1 VKRKGRKIRKGDPHY
16 RAFKQG
22 STTYF
27 NSSLFFPQEIRTE
40 VFYLY
45 GFVRI
50 ADNYVDA
57 VPQDA
62 DGFYRFRDAYYRA
75 RGGTPAEDPIID
87 RYVELEERRNFDPA
101 WTKAFL
107 ASMEADLHKR
117 VYESLDE
124 TLQYIYGS
132 AEVIGFFM
140 SRILDL
146 PDEALEPAGM
156 QGRAMQYINFIRD
169 IKEDLELGRRY
180 LPLEGSNLETLEE
193 EYVRSHPQQFM
204 DFHAQQIELY
214 RGWQRRAEDGY
225 RFIPRRYRIPIRTAA
240 EMYLWTAA
248 RIEKNPF
255 VVYQEKVKPSRGRI
269 ILQVLKNLISG

>member
-1 VKRKGRKIRKGDPHY
+1 MDKSGPHY

-27 NSSLFFPQEIRTE
+27 NSSLFFPPEIRKE

-50 ADNYVDA
+50 ADNFVDE

-62 DGFYRFRDAYYRA
+62 DGFYRFKEAYVRA
-75 RGGTPAEDPIID
+75 REGTPADDPIID
-87 RYVELEERRNFDPA
+87 RYVELEERRNFEPA
-101 WTKAFL
+101 WTEAFL
-107 ASMEADLHKR
+107 SSMEADLHKR
-117 VYESLDE
+117 VYDSLDE

-140 SRILDL
+140 SRILGL
-146 PDEALEPAGM
+146 PDEALSAAAL

-180 LPLEGSNLETLEE
+180 LPLEGSELETLDE
-193 EYVRSHPQQFM
+193 EYVRSHPRQFV
-204 DFHAQQIELY
+204 DFHSQQIELY
-214 RGWQRRAEDGY
+214 RGWQESAEEGY
-225 RFIPRRYRIPIRTAA
+225 RFIPKRYRVPIRTAA
-240 EMYLWTAA
+240 EMYLWTASQ
-248 RIEKNPF
+248 IEKNPF
-255 VVYQEKVKPSRGRI
+255 VVYQKKVKPAKGRI
-269 ILQVLKNLISG
+269 ILQLLKNLISG